1 VSFTPIAA
9 PSLGTPTKTW
19 LITAD
24 TMDHQRLVLICD
36 DATYGRYIVDESLS
50 ETSQSE
56 LETSI
61 QGPIQTLRDGTMAV
75 LVMGDVSNG
84 IMWLENKQTT
94 LMDVYGPASTFSA
107 RFATF
112 VADALETGS

>member
-84 IMWLENKQTT
+84 IMWREQ
-94 LMDVYGPASTFSA
+94 
-107 RFATF
+107 
-112 VADALETGS
+112 ADNFDGCIRSRINVLRPLRHIRR